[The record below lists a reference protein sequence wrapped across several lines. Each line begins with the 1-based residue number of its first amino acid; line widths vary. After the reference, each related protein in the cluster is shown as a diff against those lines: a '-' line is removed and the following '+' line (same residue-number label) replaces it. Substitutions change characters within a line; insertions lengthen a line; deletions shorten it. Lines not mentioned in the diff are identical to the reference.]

1 KEHISI
7 SLETVNSVYNINQH
21 NNYIKKAFKYFKA
34 PLPPIHSY
42 NNEPIIMAVG
52 YNYLGYDWQSF
63 GSKVNL
69 QVLTSAS
76 THCDLL
82 KYKVSKDT
90 AIKEALN
97 YLNLSNEEYMCFGD
111 QMNDYDMIKN
121 ATYGVAVKDPLGSIE
136 LQSITALHANA
147 PCNDGIFEYLVDIKL
162 I

>member
-1 KEHISI
+1 MIG
-7 SLETVNSVYNINQH
+7 
-21 NNYIKKAFKYFKA
+21 KA
-34 PLPPIHSY
+34 L
-42 NNEPIIMAVG
+42 V
-52 YNYLGYDWQSF
+52 
-63 GSKVNL
+63 L